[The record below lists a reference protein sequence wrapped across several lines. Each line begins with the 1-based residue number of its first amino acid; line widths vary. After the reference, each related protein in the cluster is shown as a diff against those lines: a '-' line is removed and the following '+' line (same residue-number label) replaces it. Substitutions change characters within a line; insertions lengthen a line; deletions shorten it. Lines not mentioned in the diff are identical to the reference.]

1 MTFNQMIMFKNGL
14 YFQKIEKLENQI
26 KKYVIFVT
34 SKN

>member
-1 MTFNQMIMFKNGL
+1 MYIINVCFWKF
-14 YFQKIEKLENQI
+14 EKLENQI